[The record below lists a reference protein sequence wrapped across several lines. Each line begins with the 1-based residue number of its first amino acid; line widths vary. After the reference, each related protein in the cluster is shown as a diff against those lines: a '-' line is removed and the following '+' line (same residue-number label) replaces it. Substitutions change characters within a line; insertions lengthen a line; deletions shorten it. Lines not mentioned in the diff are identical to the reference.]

1 MDEVVNGDDEV
12 YEFCYNNTCD
22 VNFGNDIHNT
32 TQRDLADL
40 TENAKYGTVSIKKT
54 AIREFGIRPN
64 SHYKLFHSATHVL
77 YPRLRV

>member
-32 TQRDLADL
+32 TQGDLADL
-40 TENAKYGTVSIKKT
+40 TENAKYGTVSIKKQ
-54 AIREFGIRPN
+54 PYV
-64 SHYKLFHSATHVL
+64 SSV
-77 YPRLRV
+77 

>member
-32 TQRDLADL
+32 TQGGSRRSHG
-40 TENAKYGTVSIKKT
+40 ERKIRNSINKKT